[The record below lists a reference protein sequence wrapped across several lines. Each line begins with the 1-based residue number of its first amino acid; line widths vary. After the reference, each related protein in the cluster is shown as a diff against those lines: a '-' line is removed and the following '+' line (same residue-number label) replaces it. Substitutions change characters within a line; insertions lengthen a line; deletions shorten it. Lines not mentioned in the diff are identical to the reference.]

1 MANTVIGNKI
11 WAMAG
16 VLRDEG
22 VDARD
27 YLEQITYLLFLKMA
41 DEYSKPPFSRDI
53 GIPDGTKRI
62 KDEFGNEK
70 DECDCRWE
78 KLKDKSGAELCSA
91 YKAILET
98 IGKQKGM
105 LGEIYGEAQNAIRN
119 PAKLACVIGMIDS
132 ERWTA
137 LSQDV
142 KGDIYED
149 LLAKTTSDGGAG
161 AGQYF
166 TPRAL
171 INSIVACVQPKPDR
185 TIADPCC
192 GSGGFLLSAKTYIE
206 SNYTLDKNQ
215 KEKLKFS
222 TFSGGEIDADVYK
235 TCLMNLFLHGISDLD
250 KVPPIMRKDSLL
262 TAPSDSD
269 KVDYILTNPP
279 FGTKSNYTFTN
290 DQGEQ
295 VREDTTYSRQ
305 DFWATS
311 SNKQLNFL
319 QHIISMLKIGGTAA
333 VVLPDNVLNSQGAGE
348 TVRRKLLQT
357 TDLHTILRLPT
368 GIFYAG
374 GVKANVLFFEKK
386 ATSPHPQ
393 TREVWIYDLRSD
405 MHFTLKMNPLKESD
419 LADFIDCYNP
429 KNRHERTETYCP
441 ATNPNGRWRRFIYG
455 EITSRDNASLDIKWI
470 VSKSDLSNVT
480 LVELVEQIKEKSA
493 NISSAALALEKLISG
508 IEE

>member
-1 MANTVIGNKI
+1 
-11 WAMAG
+11 
-16 VLRDEG
+16 
-22 VDARD
+22 
-27 YLEQITYLLFLKMA
+27 
-41 DEYSKPPFSRDI
+41 
-53 GIPDGTKRI
+53 
-62 KDEFGNEK
+62 
-70 DECDCRWE
+70 
-78 KLKDKSGAELCSA
+78 
-91 YKAILET
+91 
-98 IGKQKGM
+98 
-105 LGEIYGEAQNAIRN
+105 
-119 PAKLACVIGMIDS
+119 
-132 ERWTA
+132 
-137 LSQDV
+137 
-142 KGDIYED
+142 

-171 INSIVACVQPKPDR
+171 INSIVACVQPKPDCA
-185 TIADPCC
+185 IADPCC
-192 GSGGFLLSAKTYIE
+192 GSGGFFLSAKTFIE
-206 SNYTLDKNQ
+206 NNFTLDRNQ

-250 KVPPIMRKDSLL
+250 KMPPIVRKDSLL

-269 KVDYILTNPP
+269 KVDYVLTNPP

-290 DQGEQ
+290 EQGEQ
-295 VREDTTYSRQ
+295 EREDTTYNRQ

-333 VVLPDNVLNSQGAGE
+333 VVLPDNVLDSQGAGE

-357 TDLHTILRLPT
+357 ADLHTILRLPT

-405 MHFTLKMNPLKESD
+405 MHFTLKKNPLKESD
-419 LADFIDCYNP
+419 LADFIACYNP
-429 KNRHERTETYCP
+429 KNRRERTETYNP
-441 ATNPNGRWRRFIYG
+441 QTNPNGRWRRFTYD
-455 EITSRDNASLDIKWI
+455 EIISRDKASLDIKWI
-470 VSKSDLSNVT
+470 ESKSDLSEIT
-480 LVELVEQIKEKSA
+480 LAELVEQIKEKSA

>member
-1 MANTVIGNKI
+1 MANTVIGSKI
-11 WAMAG
+11 WSMAG

-41 DEYSKPPFSRDI
+41 DEYSKPPFSRNL
-53 GIPDGTKRI
+53 GLPSG
-62 KDEFGNEK
+62 
-70 DECDCRWE
+70 CDWE
-78 KLKDKSGAELCSA
+78 TLKNKSGAELGTA
-91 YKAILET
+91 YKMILET
-98 IGKQKGM
+98 LGEQKGM
-105 LGEIYGEAQNAIRN
+105 LREIFSKAKNDIEN
-119 PAKLACVIGMIDS
+119 PAILARVIGMIDG
-132 ERWTA
+132 ENWTG

-192 GSGGFLLSAKTYIE
+192 GSGGFLLSAKSYIE
-206 SNYTLDKNQ
+206 SNFTLDRNQ
-215 KEKLKFS
+215 KEKLKFH
-222 TFSGGEIDADVYK
+222 TFSGGELDTSVYK

-250 KVPPIMRKDSLL
+250 KVPPITRKDSLL
-262 TAPSDSD
+262 TTPGDSD
-269 KVDYILTNPP
+269 KVDYVLTNPP

-290 DQGEQ
+290 EKGEQ
-295 VREDTTYSRQ
+295 EREDTTYNRQ

-319 QHIISMLKIGGTAA
+319 QHICSMLKIGGTAA
-333 VVLPDNVLNSQGAGE
+333 VVLPDNVLDSQGAGE
-348 TVRRKLLQT
+348 TVRRKLLET
-357 TDLHTILRLPT
+357 TALHTILRLPT
-368 GIFYAG
+368 GIFYAQ

-386 ATSPHPQ
+386 TASPTNQ
-393 TREVWIYDLRSD
+393 TKEVWIYDLRSD
-405 MHFTLKMNPLKESD
+405 MHFTLKKNPLKESD
-419 LADFIDCYNP
+419 LTEFIACYNP
-429 KNRHERTETYCP
+429 KNRHEREEIYDA
-441 ATNPNGRWRRFIYG
+441 ATNPNGRWRRFTYE
-455 EITSRDNASLDIKWI
+455 EIVSRDKASLDIKWI
-470 VSKSDLSNVT
+470 ENKNDLSEIT
-480 LVELVEQIKEKSA
+480 LAELVEQLKEKSA
-493 NISSAALALEKLISG
+493 NIANATLALEKLISG

>member
-11 WAMAG
+11 WSMAG

-41 DEYSKPPFSRDI
+41 DEYAKPPFLRDLK
-53 GIPDGTKRI
+53 IPQG
-62 KDEFGNEK
+62 
-70 DECDCRWE
+70 CDWE
-78 KLKDKSGAELCSA
+78 TLKSKSGAELGET
-91 YKAILET
+91 YKKILDT
-98 IGKQKGM
+98 LGKQKGM
-105 LGEIYGEAQNAIRN
+105 LGEIYSEAQSGIKN
-119 PAKLACVIGMIDS
+119 PAILARVIGMIDG
-132 ERWTA
+132 EKWTA

-171 INSIVACVQPKPDR
+171 INSIVACVQPKPDA

-192 GSGGFLLSAKTYIE
+192 GSGGFLLAAKTYIE
-206 SNYTLDKNQ
+206 NQYTLDRNQ
-215 KEKLKFS
+215 KEKLKFQ
-222 TFSGGEIDADVYK
+222 TFSGGEIDPDVYK

-250 KVPPIMRKDSLL
+250 RVPPIVRKDSLL
-262 TAPSDSD
+262 VSPSDSD
-269 KVDYILTNPP
+269 KVDYVLTNPP

-290 DQGEQ
+290 EQGTQE
-295 VREDTTYSRQ
+295 REDTTYNRQ

-319 QHIISMLKIGGTAA
+319 QHINSMLKIGGTAA
-333 VVLPDNVLNSQGAGE
+333 VVLPDNVLDSQGAGE

-357 TDLHTILRLPT
+357 ADLHTILRLPT
-368 GIFYAG
+368 GIFYAQ

-386 ATSPHPQ
+386 ATSPNNQ
-393 TREVWIYDLRSD
+393 TKEVWIYDLRSD
-405 MHFTLKMNPLKESD
+405 MHFTLKKNPLQERD
-419 LADFIDCYNP
+419 LAEFIECYNP
-429 KNRHERTETYCP
+429 ANRYEREETYN
-441 ATNPNGRWRRFIYG
+441 AETNPNGRWRRYSYE
-455 EITSRDNASLDIKWI
+455 EIISRDKASLDIKWI
-470 VSKSDLSNVT
+470 EKKSDLNDIT
-480 LVELVEQIKEKSA
+480 LAELVEQIKEKSA
-493 NISSAALALEKLISG
+493 NIANAAAELEKLIAG